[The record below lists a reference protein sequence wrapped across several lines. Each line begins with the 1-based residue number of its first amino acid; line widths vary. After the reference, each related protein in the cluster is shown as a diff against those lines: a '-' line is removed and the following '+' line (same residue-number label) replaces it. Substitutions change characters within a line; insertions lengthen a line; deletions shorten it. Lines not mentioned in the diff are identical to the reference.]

1 MLERL
6 QKRNADIQEI
16 FRILL
21 KTNTGKFL
29 YDLFIKE
36 YLKKKIKFCHYP
48 NDLIEKLNKLSIV
61 SAEPNGACFVT
72 DGIHSTIYYD
82 PNCEAIVL
90 AIYFIHEI
98 THSLDETLW
107 NLALRPADFS
117 YEETQKIKNESEY
130 SSFRNQFRFLTEI
143 EKINPG
149 TIEYLEK
156 NYPVMKILNAKFND
170 ENKIKIHYEFK
181 IAS

>member
-1 MLERL
+1 MLERF

-21 KTNTGKFL
+21 KTNTGKYL

-48 NDLIEKLNKLSIV
+48 NDLIDKLNKLSTE
-61 SAEPNGACFVT
+61 SSEPNGACFVT
-72 DGIHSTIYYD
+72 DGTHGIIYFD
-82 PNCEAIVL
+82 PNCEAIIL

-98 THSLDETLW
+98 SHSLDENLW
-107 NLALRPADFS
+107 GLGLNPS
-117 YEETQKIKNESEY
+117 NYNSEHTQKIKNESEY
-130 SSFRNQFRFLTEI
+130 SAFRNQFRFLTEI

-156 NYPVMKILNAKFND
+156 NYPVMKILKSSFND
-170 ENKIKIHYEFK
+170 ENSIKKHYEFK